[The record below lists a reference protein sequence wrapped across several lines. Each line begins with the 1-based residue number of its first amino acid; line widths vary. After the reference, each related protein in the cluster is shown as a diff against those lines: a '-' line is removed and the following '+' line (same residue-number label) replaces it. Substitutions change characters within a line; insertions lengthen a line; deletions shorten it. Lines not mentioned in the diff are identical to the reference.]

1 MQKQIQKIL
10 LVCEIISSR
19 IVSIKKRILLNRDE
33 SAVSMLT
40 NIITTLHIT
49 KKDFLLRNCIHSKQ

>member
-19 IVSIKKRILLNRDE
+19 IVSIKKRILLNRDK

-49 KKDFLLRNCIHSKQ
+49 KKDFLRRNCIHSKQ